1 MAGREFQ
8 KHFGMAENGQLNA
21 GEWLAK
27 CYRTLGLT
35 ARRWF
40 MTRWS
45 TDGPRSRPRRHVA
58 GRDRSGR
65 GLSRRFWECLNMLAA
80 VYLRVRGGSRGPSF
94 IGGRLL
100 EMSNFCCLPGR
111 AGGPPLVG
119 WLSGL
124 SAAGRA
130 VQYANSFSKGNEF
143 CQGLDLHFLHHPLTM
158 SLDRALGPA

>member
-65 GLSRRFWECLNMLAA
+65 GLSRRFWECWNMLAA
-80 VYLRVRGGSRGPSF
+80 GLPSCAWWLTRAEFHRWATSGNVKLLLPPRQSRGTSL
-94 IGGRLL
+94 G
-100 EMSNFCCLPGR
+100 
-111 AGGPPLVG
+111 
-119 WLSGL
+119 
-124 SAAGRA
+124 
-130 VQYANSFSKGNEF
+130 
-143 CQGLDLHFLHHPLTM
+143 GLDGRSTPM
-158 SLDRALGPA
+158 ARDRSRLPYPW